1 MAKSEN
7 KRRTK
12 GEGSLEFNEKKK
24 KWVARITAHRADGSS
39 FRKTFEG
46 KTQKEAKSKR
56 DEYKKVCKR
65 AKIDN
70 VVGLHDLRHTFAT
83 KLIRAGVD
91 IKTVSEQLGHSTIS
105 FTLKTYVHTVESEKV
120 EKMQALNWA

>member
-1 MAKSEN
+1 M
-7 KRRTK
+7 
-12 GEGSLEFNEKKK
+12 
-24 KWVARITAHRADGSS
+24 I
-39 FRKTFEG
+39 
-46 KTQKEAKSKR
+46 
-56 DEYKKVCKR
+56 
-65 AKIDN
+65 
-70 VVGLHDLRHTFAT
+70 AT

>member
-1 MAKSEN
+1 MVYLGSRAKEL
-7 KRRTK
+7 
-12 GEGSLEFNEKKK
+12 LEERLETCPAGCYLAN
-24 KWVARITAHRADGSS
+24 
-39 FRKTFEG
+39 
-46 KTQKEAKSKR
+46 QKPFPTNLIYLGR
-56 DEYKKVCKR
+56 EYKKMCKR

-70 VVGLHDLRHTFAT
+70 VVGPHDLRHTFAT

-120 EKMQALNWA
+120 EKMQALNWD